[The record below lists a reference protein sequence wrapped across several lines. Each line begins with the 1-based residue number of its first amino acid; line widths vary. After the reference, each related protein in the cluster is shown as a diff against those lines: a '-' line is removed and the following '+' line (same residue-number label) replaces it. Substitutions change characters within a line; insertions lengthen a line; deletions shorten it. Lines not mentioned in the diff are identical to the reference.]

1 MIKGITVKSDEH
13 ENFFKRSILLFLS
26 NGYKVSA
33 IYGTGAYSQTI
44 NKDRHGKTGLLPTE
58 QYMTTPEASTVE
70 VAIIDPKGDF
80 VPFKE
85 HNEDVRG
92 NTDFE
97 TLLKIAVWA
106 DGLPYT
112 A

>member
-1 MIKGITVKSDEH
+1 
-13 ENFFKRSILLFLS
+13 
-26 NGYKVSA
+26 
-33 IYGTGAYSQTI
+33 
-44 NKDRHGKTGLLPTE
+44 
-58 QYMTTPEASTVE
+58 MTTPEASTVE

>member
-1 MIKGITVKSDEH
+1 MIKGITINSDEH

-44 NKDRHGKTGLLPTE
+44 NKDRHGKTGLLSTA

>member
-1 MIKGITVKSDEH
+1 MIKGITIRSDDH
-13 ENFFKRSILLFLS
+13 ENFFKRSVLLFLS

-44 NKDRHGKTGLLPTE
+44 NKDRHGKSGLLPTE
-58 QYMTTPEASTVE
+58 EYMNTPEASSVE

-97 TLLKIAVWA
+97 TLLKIAAWA
-106 DGLPYT
+106 DGLPYN